1 MRLFGKPVRV
11 GRFVRRL
18 GGAKLE
24 ISIEKAGRGL
34 IVRGTVS
41 GRPGRI
47 EVLRLPVPPTFLMNN
62 WQSWGPTQ
70 KATPADTFPELGP
83 IHATSPYGFSPLLGE
98 LLPRVWSDYFIAW
111 DRAVLGFLASRIA
124 HPFFLVE
131 GAELVGYLEYFDVSF
146 DDPVPLEPLAI
157 LSGGDVE
164 DLLDVYG
171 NMQNYIWR
179 RNDTLG
185 GVSNSIGWLT
195 TAATKERMLTYFK
208 DFFERNM
215 LDIWDMD
222 TVEEMKTVVRE
233 DGGIAASG
241 RNKDDRVIAMALACA
256 AFAEQ
261 VQPRLI
267 GHKILKKISKAQ
279 DNFSPE
285 ELAVGRN
292 VSDYL
297 KRIGVYGK

>member
-1 MRLFGKPVRV
+1 MEQVASF
-11 GRFVRRL
+11 
-18 GGAKLE
+18 
-24 ISIEKAGRGL
+24 
-34 IVRGTVS
+34 
-41 GRPGRI
+41 
-47 EVLRLPVPPTFLMNN
+47 
-62 WQSWGPTQ
+62 
-70 KATPADTFPELGP
+70 
-83 IHATSPYGFSPLLGE
+83 ATSE
-98 LLPRVWSDYFIAW
+98 LNTYQFAW
-111 DRAVLGFLASRIA
+111 VIA
-124 HPFFLVE
+124 HLA
-131 GAELVGYLEYFDVSF
+131 GAYKNSTLNLEVNGPGQAVINELRNLKRQAASMGTAL
-146 DDPVPLEPLAI
+146 
-157 LSGGDVE
+157 GK

-208 DFFERNM
+208 DYFERNM

-222 TVEEMKTVVRE
+222 TIEEMKTVVRE

-267 GHKILKKISKAQ
+267 GQKIIRKVSRAQ
-279 DNFSPE
+279 DEFSPE
-285 ELAVGRN
+285 QLAVGRN